1 MPIHMRLPKRGFN
14 NISRKDFAELTLGN
28 LQAAIKKGLIDSSKK
43 ITEAELCSS
52 GIVKKSKDGVKILN
66 KGEIKD
72 KIDISVSKAT
82 QSSIKLI
89 ESLGGK
95 IELLE
100 KTKEKKRFKE
110 TT

>member
-1 MPIHMRLPKRGFN
+1 M
-14 NISRKDFAELTLGN
+14 TV
-28 LQAAIKKGLIDSSKK
+28 QKK

-100 KTKEKKRFKE
+100 KAKEKKDLKKQPEEKE
-110 TT
+110 ISKEAAETSIKDSVDK